1 MHTIDINCDLGES
14 YGAYKIGNDLAILKF
29 ISSANI
35 ACGFHAGDPGVI
47 RKTIEAALNHNVAIG
62 AHPGFP
68 DIQGFGRRNMY
79 LSDDELFDTIL
90 YQVSA
95 LKGITEA
102 LGGKLQHVKPH
113 GAMYNMAAKDYHMAK
128 TIARAVKKIDPSLFF
143 YGLANS
149 QMIQAAK
156 DEGLTTVS
164 ETFADRR
171 YTKEGLLVPRSQP
184 DAVIHDSN
192 QCIQQVLT
200 MAKDQKVISAD
211 GHEITLKADT
221 ICLHGDNVQ
230 ALELAK
236 HITEALEKSDIHIS
250 AINNWSIGI

>member
-14 YGAYKIGNDLAILKF
+14 YGAYKIGNDLAILKY

-47 RKTIEAALNHNVAIG
+47 RKTIEAALNHKVAIG

-68 DIQGFGRRNMY
+68 DIQGFGRRSM
-79 LSDDELFDTIL
+79 LLTDDELFDTIL

-95 LKGITEA
+95 LKGMTEA

-113 GAMYNMAAKDYHMAK
+113 GAMYNMAAQDYHMAK
-128 TIARAVKKIDPSLFF
+128 TIAKAVKQIDASLLF

-149 QMIQAAK
+149 QMLQAAK
-156 DEGLTTVS
+156 DEGLRTVS

-184 DAVIHDSN
+184 DAVIHNSN
-192 QCIQQVLT
+192 QCIQQVLI
-200 MAKDQKVISAD
+200 MIKDQKVISAD
-211 GHEITLKADT
+211 GHEITLNADS
-221 ICLHGDNVQ
+221 ICLHGDNMQ

-236 HITEALEKSDIHIS
+236 AITEALEKSDIHIS
-250 AINNWSIGI
+250 AVNN